1 MGSVQWSTGFDTGR
15 SPKPRRT
22 VKIDTQNLMD
32 ELVKQTI
39 DSVSRNENLN
49 TDGNYEDKLRI
60 ASQRSKQHLKK
71 SKTNLEQYLAIL
83 DQDRQLVSI
92 EDFKDFDI
100 PLKRETVISL
110 IGSIDDIMLEML
122 SDE

>member
-1 MGSVQWSTGFDTGR
+1 MGSIQWSTGFYTGW

-32 ELVKQTI
+32 ELVKRTI
-39 DSVSRNENLN
+39 DSVNRNENLK
-49 TDGNYEDKLRI
+49 TDGNYEEKLRI
-60 ASQRSKQHLKK
+60 TSQRSKQHLKK
-71 SKTNLEQYLAIL
+71 SKINLEQYLAIL
-83 DQDRQLVSI
+83 DQDRELVSI
-92 EDFKDFDI
+92 EDFKDI
-100 PLKRETVISL
+100 ELPLKREKVISL